1 MLTLEG
7 AQAGLSWSTILQ
19 RREGYRQAFD
29 GFDVNTIAFYGDQKR
44 ETLLLDPG
52 IIRNRAKIAST
63 VGNAQAFLKVQE
75 EFGSFSNYLWN
86 HVGGKPIVNG
96 WTEMGMVPAKSELSD
111 RLSKDMLKRGFKFV
125 GSTIMYAFLQAT
137 GVVNDH
143 LTTCFR
149 YEELTRNA

>member
-1 MLTLEG
+1 
-7 AQAGLSWSTILQ
+7 
-19 RREGYRQAFD
+19 
-29 GFDVNTIAFYGDQKR
+29 
-44 ETLLLDPG
+44 
-52 IIRNRAKIAST
+52 
-63 VGNAQAFLKVQE
+63 
-75 EFGSFSNYLWN
+75 
-86 HVGGKPIVNG
+86 
-96 WTEMGMVPAKSELSD
+96 MGMVPAKSELSD